1 MSNANR
7 TKIMEFY
14 ESCVADGLTPIRIL
28 RLLQM
33 MRRIGVELQKPFV
46 SVTRNDVQ
54 KLLVQIEKRD
64 YSDWTKHDYRVALKK
79 FYKWLRGT
87 ETYPPEV
94 SWITTTVKNNHH
106 LLPEQL
112 LTEDDV
118 KNLALSTDNTRD
130 RALIMLLYEGGLRV
144 GELLSLRIKHVT
156 FDDYGAQ
163 ITVTGKTGM
172 RRVRIVASSP
182 LLRQWIEEFHPQ
194 RENPDAP
201 LWVGIGNVGKGEPID
216 YESTR
221 MAIIRAAKRAGLKKA
236 VNPHIFRHSRA
247 SDLANKL
254 TEAQLKEMFGWTQG
268 SDMAATYVHLSG
280 RDVDKALLKIHGLV
294 GEDEKKEEEKFKVI
308 RCPRCGEKNSPIA
321 KFCHKCRMVLS
332 YDAYKEAAALA
343 ESDKSAL
350 ETQVEAMVKKQVA
363 DALAALKPKIV
374 KQGLS

>member
-1 MSNANR
+1 MSKANR

-14 ESCVADGLTPIRIL
+14 ESCVADGLTPIRVL

-33 MRRIGVELQKPFV
+33 MKRIGVELKKPFV
-46 SVTRNDVQ
+46 SVTRHDVQ

-79 FYKWLRGT
+79 FYKWLRGA

-94 SWITTTVKNNHH
+94 SWITTTVRNNHR

-118 KNLALSTDNTRD
+118 KKLALATDNTRD

-144 GELLSLRIKHVT
+144 GELLSLRIKHVA

-247 SDLANKL
+247 SELANKL

-280 RDVDKALLKIHGLV
+280 RDVDKALLRIHGLV

-321 KFCHKCRMVLS
+321 KFCHKCASPLEIKTVLEVERIRS
-332 YDAYKEAAALA
+332 DADNMMTRL
-343 ESDKSAL
+343 L
-350 ETQVEAMVKKQVA
+350 EDPEVKDLLEQKLRQ
-363 DALAALKPKIV
+363 LK
-374 KQGLS
+374 LT